1 MEIGSQPEDSLHSE
15 SNNIN
20 LELYEESD
28 ENGLDT
34 SWIQEEER
42 IQNIQNLYSRE
53 PMSAIS
59 LYFIYINQ
67 NQYIEKVVSENH
79 EFPENSAVLSKET
92 LLRIIHHRKISTP
105 CSKYKFIDLLTFHV
119 PLEPE
124 HIQYYAKQDD
134 SGEIS
139 KGFFKVLPIVDE
151 IRIDPSIFIFH
162 SINSIFFIFEEVP
175 KTSHKHTLKSIL
187 KSTEPREHVLHK
199 TTKKVRIEVPT
210 EKPLT
215 RSVFSSRATRK
226 NLPKISVVPTDSK

>member
-1 MEIGSQPEDSLHSE
+1 MEIGSQPEDSLPSE

-20 LELYEESD
+20 LECYEESD

-124 HIQYYAKQDD
+124 HIQY
-134 SGEIS
+134 
-139 KGFFKVLPIVDE
+139 
-151 IRIDPSIFIFH
+151 
-162 SINSIFFIFEEVP
+162 
-175 KTSHKHTLKSIL
+175 
-187 KSTEPREHVLHK
+187 
-199 TTKKVRIEVPT
+199 
-210 EKPLT
+210 
-215 RSVFSSRATRK
+215 
-226 NLPKISVVPTDSK
+226 

>member
-1 MEIGSQPEDSLHSE
+1 MEVEFQSKDSLPSD
-15 SNNIN
+15 SNKIN
-20 LELYEESD
+20 LESYEESD

-42 IQNIQNLYSRE
+42 IQNIESLYSRE
-53 PMSAIS
+53 PMPAIS

-105 CSKYKFIDLLTFHV
+105 CSKYKLIDILTFHV

-124 HIQYYAKQDD
+124 HIQYYAKQEDRDD
-134 SGEIS
+134 IS
-139 KGFFKVLPIVDE
+139 KDFFKVLPIVDE
-151 IRIDPSIFIFH
+151 IRVDPSIFIFH
-162 SINSIFFIFEEVP
+162 SINSIFFIFEEAP

-187 KSTEPREHVLHK
+187 KSTESREHVLHK
-199 TTKKVRIEVPT
+199 TTKKVRIEVPV
-210 EKPLT
+210 EKPVA
-215 RSVFSSRATRK
+215 RFAFRATRK
-226 NLPKISVVPTDSK
+226 NLPK